1 MGEDSVKFLAGE
13 LSQIS
18 VSGDAALESAA
29 GSDQV
34 ATNAATISSHELHL
48 ISKS

>member
-1 MGEDSVKFLAGE
+1 
-13 LSQIS
+13 
-18 VSGDAALESAA
+18 LESTA

-48 ISKS
+48 ISKL